1 MELVPSFFVT
11 KKELSF
17 LYNKERRKYMSTSK
31 KMIKEI
37 KEHVSIVDLA
47 SDYFDLTRKNGYFG
61 IRGLGADGG
70 DFSSIVI
77 YPESN
82 SFFRNS
88 NRHGGD
94 VISFVTETQIE
105 GINNFRDAVIF
116 LRQRIDP
123 DFKIET
129 SYKKKK
135 TYAEMSS
142 SERIEKLRSCNEMLK
157 ENFSEEVEKTYKH
170 AMAYLIQERK
180 LDPEIV
186 KEGFKNGEIAQVNM
200 KGHKGV
206 AFISKEMGL
215 YSCISKRGISKG
227 SKFKG
232 DYKGC
237 DYDYGWRLFP
247 TEAKKK
253 GFLPPDGK
261 IYCFEGYI
269 DMLSFKTLAKNMIQ
283 PDKDIFIVCGST
295 NKYQCVL
302 NTVNEYRRD
311 VIVCFDNDTKGHE
324 LGDVLKEAL
333 LETNKSND
341 RQIKVGQLF
350 SKGKDWNDDLKAM
363 RKQQSIQIN
372 KSPAILKSRSM

>member
-1 MELVPSFFVT
+1 
-11 KKELSF
+11 
-17 LYNKERRKYMSTSK
+17 MSTSK

-61 IRGLGADGG
+61 IRGSGADGG

-247 TEAKKK
+247 AEAKKK
-253 GFLPPDGK
+253 
-261 IYCFEGYI
+261 
-269 DMLSFKTLAKNMIQ
+269 
-283 PDKDIFIVCGST
+283 KDFFHRMVKFT
-295 NKYQCVL
+295 
-302 NTVNEYRRD
+302 
-311 VIVCFDNDTKGHE
+311 
-324 LGDVLKEAL
+324 VLKVILICFHSKRL
-333 LETNKSND
+333 LK
-341 RQIKVGQLF
+341 I
-350 SKGKDWNDDLKAM
+350 
-363 RKQQSIQIN
+363 
-372 KSPAILKSRSM
+372 

>member
-1 MELVPSFFVT
+1 
-11 KKELSF
+11 
-17 LYNKERRKYMSTSK
+17 MSTSK

-61 IRGLGADGG
+61 IRGSGADGG

-237 DYDYGWRLFP
+237 DYDYGWMKMIGATDGFIRFP
-247 TEAKKK
+247 
-253 GFLPPDGK
+253 
-261 IYCFEGYI
+261 
-269 DMLSFKTLAKNMIQ
+269 
-283 PDKDIFIVCGST
+283 FIVESVILSQVAALVAFGLKWLAYNYIVSIGLSSIELIEMVDFSTVRYYFLAGFMGIAFIFGVLGS
-295 NKYQCVL
+295 
-302 NTVNEYRRD
+302 
-311 VIVCFDNDTKGHE
+311 VISIRKF
-324 LGDVLKEAL
+324 LK
-333 LETNKSND
+333 
-341 RQIKVGQLF
+341 V
-350 SKGKDWNDDLKAM
+350 
-363 RKQQSIQIN
+363 
-372 KSPAILKSRSM
+372 

>member
-1 MELVPSFFVT
+1 
-11 KKELSF
+11 
-17 LYNKERRKYMSTSK
+17 MSTSK

-61 IRGLGADGG
+61 IRGSGADGG

-142 SERIEKLRSCNEMLK
+142 SERIEKLRNGAIVVDKFGRTSIEDVYAAGDCATINNYVSEK
-157 ENFSEEVEKTYKH
+157 EAYVPLATG
-170 AMAYLIQERK
+170 AYLIQERK

-247 TEAKKK
+247 AEAKKK

-311 VIVCFDNDTKGHE
+311 VIVCFDNDNKGHE
-324 LGDVLKEAL
+324 LGGVLKEAL

-363 RKQQSIQIN
+363 RKQQNNQIN

>member
-1 MELVPSFFVT
+1 M
-11 KKELSF
+11 
-17 LYNKERRKYMSTSK
+17 
-31 KMIKEI
+31 
-37 KEHVSIVDLA
+37 
-47 SDYFDLTRKNGYFG
+47 
-61 IRGLGADGG
+61 
-70 DFSSIVI
+70 
-77 YPESN
+77 
-82 SFFRNS
+82 
-88 NRHGGD
+88 
-94 VISFVTETQIE
+94 ISFVTETQIE

-247 TEAKKK
+247 AEAKKK

-311 VIVCFDNDTKGHE
+311 VIVCFDNDNKGHE
-324 LGDVLKEAL
+324 LGGVLKEAL

-363 RKQQSIQIN
+363 RKQKNNQIN

>member
-1 MELVPSFFVT
+1 
-11 KKELSF
+11 
-17 LYNKERRKYMSTSK
+17 
-31 KMIKEI
+31 
-37 KEHVSIVDLA
+37 
-47 SDYFDLTRKNGYFG
+47 
-61 IRGLGADGG
+61 
-70 DFSSIVI
+70 
-77 YPESN
+77 
-82 SFFRNS
+82 
-88 NRHGGD
+88 
-94 VISFVTETQIE
+94 
-105 GINNFRDAVIF
+105 
-116 LRQRIDP
+116 
-123 DFKIET
+123 
-129 SYKKKK
+129 
-135 TYAEMSS
+135 
-142 SERIEKLRSCNEMLK
+142 
-157 ENFSEEVEKTYKH
+157 
-170 AMAYLIQERK
+170 MAYLIQERK

-247 TEAKKK
+247 AEAKKK

-311 VIVCFDNDTKGHE
+311 VIVCFDNDNKGHE
-324 LGDVLKEAL
+324 LGGVLKEAL

-363 RKQQSIQIN
+363 RKQQNNQIN

>member
-1 MELVPSFFVT
+1 
-11 KKELSF
+11 
-17 LYNKERRKYMSTSK
+17 MSTSK

-61 IRGLGADGG
+61 IRGSGADGG

-237 DYDYGWRLFP
+237 DNDYGWRLFP
-247 TEAKKK
+247 AEAKKK

-311 VIVCFDNDTKGHE
+311 VIVCFDNDNKGHE
-324 LGDVLKEAL
+324 LGGVLKEAL

-363 RKQQSIQIN
+363 RRQQNNQIN